1 MKGINKESKEMRN
14 TLTDLR
20 LTWVSDVQEVEAW
33 QKSEGNDDK
42 DRLLAA
48 GNDEKRVF
56 GIGFDDE
63 DRNRLREQRY

>member
-42 DRLLAA
+42 NRLLAA

-63 DRNRLREQRY
+63 DRNRL